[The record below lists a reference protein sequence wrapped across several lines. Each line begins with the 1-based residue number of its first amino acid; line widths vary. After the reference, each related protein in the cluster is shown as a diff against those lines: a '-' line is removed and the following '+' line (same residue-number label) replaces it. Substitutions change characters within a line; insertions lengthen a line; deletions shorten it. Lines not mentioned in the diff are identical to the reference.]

1 MNEKMKSSIQSEAN
15 EKGKELNTMEDA
27 WEALIHQEESIN

>member
-1 MNEKMKSSIQSEAN
+1 MHEKMKSNVEAEAS

-27 WEALIHQEESIN
+27 WEALIYQEETLN